1 MCLIINVI
9 LRHLQFRTIGNEGTV
24 LMVWRQTVPGLVF
37 GRMSGLLMGATA
49 LLVVLSSTVA
59 TQPSAAERE
68 QAGLKESQRID
79 RSLRAFDDP
88 VLVRMRTRVPP
99 SWRGPRGAPPF
110 TERRV
115 CPTFFNSESMKFEFP
130 DFC

>member
-1 MCLIINVI
+1 
-9 LRHLQFRTIGNEGTV
+9 
-24 LMVWRQTVPGLVF
+24 MVWRQTVHGPVF
-37 GRMSGLLMGATA
+37 GRMSRLLGAIA
-49 LLVVLSSTVA
+49 LAVVLSA
-59 TQPSAAERE
+59 AAAQQPWAAESE
-68 QAGLKESQRID
+68 AGLKESQRID
-79 RSLRAFDDP
+79 RTLRAFDDP

-115 CPTFFNSESMKFEFP
+115 CPPAFNTQTQQFVTP